1 MDRITVIHNSLVVFV
16 CGLIGLLPVLGSL
29 PALYALVLWRKV
41 RVRYR
46 DEWNPA
52 SAYLD
57 VGVAL
62 ALLGLLGLLLLISTA
77 VLTSGR

>member
-29 PALYALVLWRKV
+29 PALYALALWGKV

-57 VGVAL
+57 AGVAL